1 VKRLAVVA
9 LLALAAAVPSATA
22 APTTFKPAVLDG
34 TWAGTWNNLT
44 FKTKGTLSL
53 KITSTTGNKLVFAAT
68 ITGNTFGCTPP
79 GPQMFT
85 LPTGAGANHWTAN
98 GFTIA
103 NPNAAFGK
111 MNVIYSYPLGTLAGS
126 GKNPKCAPGLS
137 WKLAGKFTTKKF
149 SATAYIT
156 LPGGGKATTV
166 VQLAKK

>member
-1 VKRLAVVA
+1 MKRLVLLA

-22 APTTFKPAVLDG
+22 APTKFTPAALAG

-53 KITSTTGNKLVFAAT
+53 KITTTGNKLGFAAT

-79 GPQMFT
+79 GTQTFR
-85 LPTGAGANHWTAN
+85 LPNGAGANHWTAN

-111 MNVIYSYPLGTLAGS
+111 MNVVYTAALGTLAGS
-126 GKNPKCAPGLS
+126 GKNPKCARGLS
-137 WKLAGKFTTKKF
+137 WKLAGKFTAKKF